1 MIKTVNS
8 GRLRLCTRRVTQR
21 WKGVCVCVYFWRG
34 VLDIENLEDLQI
46 GDYKPEVG
54 QWL

>member
-1 MIKTVNS
+1 MS
-8 GRLRLCTRRVTQR
+8 DPEMEGC
-21 WKGVCVCVYFWRG
+21 VCVCVYFWEE

-46 GDYKPEVG
+46 DDYKPEVG